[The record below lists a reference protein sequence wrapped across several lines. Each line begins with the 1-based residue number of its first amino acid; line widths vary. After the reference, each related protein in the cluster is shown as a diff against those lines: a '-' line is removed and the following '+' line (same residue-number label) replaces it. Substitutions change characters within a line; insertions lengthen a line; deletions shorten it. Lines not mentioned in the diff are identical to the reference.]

1 LAERA
6 AASAEPDEGIDLE
19 ASLAERLEPEAWRPA
34 LADDIEVKDFR
45 LRWGSS
51 YTMIANPRDLVHF
64 RLDPDDAAIV
74 KLLDGTRTL
83 QEIVVERLRESGELE
98 VAQVAML
105 VRELEAANF
114 LRTRYL
120 DVYGELREA
129 LDPAST
135 ARKKARE
142 FTRTLS
148 IDWKDADRLVSWL
161 YRRGLKV
168 FFRPAVAAA
177 SGLVAVAGL
186 VAFVDLVASGR
197 FDLTGR
203 SLLLGLVVLFVLDY
217 FMVFVH
223 ELGHALVLTH
233 NGRRIKSAGFMIY
246 FGSPAFFVD
255 SSDSL
260 MMGRRQEILS
270 SFAGPYAQLI
280 VGGASS
286 LIALAF
292 PGWILS
298 PTLYKYA
305 VLNYFVVFMNLIPLL
320 ELDGYFILA
329 DAIEVPDLR
338 PRSLAF
344 IQRDLWHKL
353 RLHER
358 LSVQEAGLAVYGV
371 AGIVFTVFSFYASF
385 FYWRT
390 VFGGLVSDLWNGGS
404 LLRVL
409 LVALALF
416 VAGPMVRGLIALG
429 RSTWRR
435 GRMAWRRVRFRLES
449 GWRVEAAQLID
460 ALPMFRDLPEDV
472 LNDLAGRV
480 RLRAFPPGQA
490 VVRQGERATAF
501 YVVRSGRL
509 RVVEEDPNDPE
520 GRTLRVL
527 GRGDAF
533 GELALAESAP
543 RSATVRTL
551 DAAEVFEVD
560 KGTFDWLL
568 ADMVDVPAFAPT
580 LQAIAELRELPCFA
594 ALEPDRLSELLDHGA
609 WVNIPPGRTIL
620 SEGAAG
626 DAFYAVR
633 SGRVDVV
640 EGGSRVRT
648 LGPGSHFGEIALL
661 LDVPRTATVSAATPV
676 RAFRLDRN
684 GFDRLVADAFRRG
697 ALDPAISPD
706 QVWEH

>member
-1 LAERA
+1 MSLGGVYALAERA

-64 RLDPDDAAIV
+64 RLDPDDASIV

-292 PGWILS
+292 
-298 PTLYKYA
+298 
-305 VLNYFVVFMNLIPLL
+305 
-320 ELDGYFILA
+320 
-329 DAIEVPDLR
+329 
-338 PRSLAF
+338 
-344 IQRDLWHKL
+344 
-353 RLHER
+353 
-358 LSVQEAGLAVYGV
+358 
-371 AGIVFTVFSFYASF
+371 
-385 FYWRT
+385 
-390 VFGGLVSDLWNGGS
+390 
-404 LLRVL
+404 
-409 LVALALF
+409 
-416 VAGPMVRGLIALG
+416 
-429 RSTWRR
+429 
-435 GRMAWRRVRFRLES
+435 
-449 GWRVEAAQLID
+449 
-460 ALPMFRDLPEDV
+460 
-472 LNDLAGRV
+472 
-480 RLRAFPPGQA
+480 
-490 VVRQGERATAF
+490 
-501 YVVRSGRL
+501 
-509 RVVEEDPNDPE
+509 
-520 GRTLRVL
+520 
-527 GRGDAF
+527 
-533 GELALAESAP
+533 
-543 RSATVRTL
+543 
-551 DAAEVFEVD
+551 
-560 KGTFDWLL
+560 
-568 ADMVDVPAFAPT
+568 
-580 LQAIAELRELPCFA
+580 
-594 ALEPDRLSELLDHGA
+594 
-609 WVNIPPGRTIL
+609 
-620 SEGAAG
+620 
-626 DAFYAVR
+626 
-633 SGRVDVV
+633 
-640 EGGSRVRT
+640 
-648 LGPGSHFGEIALL
+648 
-661 LDVPRTATVSAATPV
+661 
-676 RAFRLDRN
+676 
-684 GFDRLVADAFRRG
+684 
-697 ALDPAISPD
+697 
-706 QVWEH
+706 